1 MYDRTESLFLHI
13 LIKKGGA
20 AIMGRLVINGDE
32 IYELDEE
39 CMREKQE
46 KEREKRRH
54 HAFEE
59 EKQKTPSSRC
69 SRQ

>member
-1 MYDRTESLFLHI
+1 
-13 LIKKGGA
+13 
-20 AIMGRLVINGDE
+20 MGRLVINGDE

-46 KEREKRRH
+46 KEREKRRR

-59 EKQKTPSSRC
+59 EKQKTPSSGYP
-69 SRQ
+69 RQ

>member
-1 MYDRTESLFLHI
+1 
-13 LIKKGGA
+13 
-20 AIMGRLVINGDE
+20 MGRLVINGDE

-46 KEREKRRH
+46 KEREKRRR